1 MNDIIK
7 TLKYAP
13 DFIGGTGRTDV
24 EIERVQKELGID
36 FATDYK
42 TYLKEIGL
50 ACFDGHELTGICQD
64 PRLDVVHVTKDQ
76 RENNPEAP
84 NCYVIEE
91 ANIDGIV
98 IWQDFS
104 GKIYMTVENSSP
116 KLIADSLSAYIQKYS

>member
-7 TLKYAP
+7 TLKNTQ
-13 DFIGGTGRTDV
+13 DFIGGRGRSDK
-24 EIERVQKELGID
+24 EIENAEKELGIN
-36 FATDYK
+36 FAPDYK

>member
-13 DFIGGTGRTDV
+13 DFIGGTGRTEA
-24 EIERVQKELGID
+24 EIESAEKELGIN
-36 FATDYK
+36 FASDYK

-50 ACFDGHELTGICQD
+50 ACFDGHELTGICEE
-64 PRLDVVHVTKDQ
+64 PRLDVVCVTKNQ
-76 RENNPEAP
+76 RKNNPEAP

-104 GKIYMTVENSSP
+104 GMIYMTVENSSP
-116 KLIADSLSAYIQKYS
+116 KLIADSLAAYIQKYS

>member
-1 MNDIIK
+1 MEDIIK
-7 TLKYAP
+7 TLKDAP

-50 ACFDGHELTGICQD
+50 ACFDGHELTGICED

-76 RENNPEAP
+76 RENNPKSRSL
-84 NCYVIEE
+84 YVIEE

-104 GKIYMTVENSSP
+104 GNIYMTVENSRP
-116 KLIADSLSAYIQKYS
+116 KLIADSLAAYIQKYS

>member
-1 MNDIIK
+1 MEDIIK
-7 TLKYAP
+7 TLKDAP

-50 ACFDGHELTGICQD
+50 ACFDGHELTGICEE
-64 PRLDVVHVTKDQ
+64 PRLDVVCVTKDQ

-104 GKIYMTVENSSP
+104 GNIYMTVENSRP
-116 KLIADSLSAYIQKYS
+116 KLIADSLAAYIQKYS

>member
-13 DFIGGTGRTDV
+13 DFIGGRGRSDK
-24 EIERVQKELGID
+24 EIESAEKELGIN
-36 FATDYK
+36 FASDYK

-50 ACFDGHELTGICQD
+50 ACFDGHELTGLSQD

-76 RENNPEAP
+76 RENNPEAK
-84 NCYVIEE
+84 NCYVVEE

-98 IWQDFS
+98 IWQDKD
-104 GKIYMTVENSSP
+104 GKIYMTEENSKP
-116 KLIADSLSAYIQKYS
+116 RLIADSLLDYIQKYS

>member
-1 MNDIIK
+1 MNDIIEI
-7 TLKYAP
+7 LKDAP

-24 EIERVQKELGID
+24 EIERAEKKLGIN
-36 FATDYK
+36 FASDYK

-50 ACFDGHELTGICQD
+50 ACFDGHELTGICEE
-64 PRLDVVHVTKDQ
+64 PRLDVVCVTKDQ

-104 GKIYMTVENSSP
+104 GNIYMTVENSRP
-116 KLIADSLSAYIQKYS
+116 KLIADSLAAYIQKYS

>member
-7 TLKYAP
+7 TLKNAQ
-13 DFIGGTGRTDV
+13 DFIGGRGRSDK
-24 EIERVQKELGID
+24 EIESAEKELGIN
-36 FATDYK
+36 FAPDYK

-50 ACFDGHELTGICQD
+50 ACFDGHELTGICED

-76 RENNPEAP
+76 RENNPESRSL
-84 NCYVIEE
+84 YVIEE

-104 GKIYMTVENSSP
+104 GNIYMTVENSRP
-116 KLIADSLSAYIQKYS
+116 KLIAYSLSAYIQKYS

>member
-1 MNDIIK
+1 MEDIIK
-7 TLKYAP
+7 TLKDAP

-50 ACFDGHELTGICQD
+50 ACFDGHELTGICED

-76 RENNPEAP
+76 RENNPKSRSL
-84 NCYVIEE
+84 YVIEE

-104 GKIYMTVENSSP
+104 GKIYMTEGNSKP
-116 KLIADSLSAYIQKYS
+116 KLIADSLAAYIQKYS

>member
-7 TLKYAP
+7 TLKYAS
-13 DFIGGTGRTDV
+13 DFIGGTGRTEA
-24 EIERVQKELGID
+24 EIESAEKELGIN
-36 FATDYK
+36 FASDYK
-42 TYLKEIGL
+42 TYLKEIGI
-50 ACFDGHELTGICQD
+50 ACFDGHELTGICEE
-64 PRLDVVHVTKDQ
+64 PRLDVVCVTKDQ

-104 GKIYMTVENSSP
+104 GNIYMTVENSRP
-116 KLIADSLSAYIQKYS
+116 KLIADSLAAYIQKYS

>member
-7 TLKYAP
+7 TLKDAP

-50 ACFDGHELTGICQD
+50 ACFDGHELTGICED

-76 RENNPEAP
+76 RENNPESRSL
-84 NCYVIEE
+84 YVIEE

-104 GKIYMTVENSSP
+104 GKIYMTEGNSKP
-116 KLIADSLSAYIQKYS
+116 KLIADSLSAYIQRYS

>member
-7 TLKYAP
+7 TLKNAP
-13 DFIGGTGRTDV
+13 DFIGGTGRTDN
-24 EIERVQKELGID
+24 EIENAQKALGID

-50 ACFDGHELTGICQD
+50 ACFDGHELTGICEN
-64 PRLDVVHVTKDQ
+64 PRLDVVHVTKTN
-76 RENNPEAP
+76 RENNLEARSL
-84 NCYVIEE
+84 YVIEE

-104 GKIYMTVENSSP
+104 GKIYMTEGDSKP
-116 KLIADSLSAYIQKYS
+116 KLIANSLTDYIQKYL

>member
-13 DFIGGTGRTDV
+13 DFIGGRGRSDK
-24 EIERVQKELGID
+24 EIESAEKELGIN
-36 FATDYK
+36 FASDYK

-50 ACFDGHELTGICQD
+50 ACFDGHELTGICED
-64 PRLDVVHVTKDQ
+64 LRLDVVHVTKDQ
-76 RENNPEAP
+76 WENNPEAK
-84 NCYVIEE
+84 NYYVIEE

-104 GKIYMTVENSSP
+104 GKIYMTEGNLEL
-116 KLIADSLSAYIQKYS
+116 KLIANSMTDYIRRYL

>member
-13 DFIGGTGRTDV
+13 DFIGGTGRTEA
-24 EIERVQKELGID
+24 EIESAEKELGIN
-36 FATDYK
+36 FAPDYK

-50 ACFDGHELTGICQD
+50 ACFDGHELTGICED
-64 PRLDVVHVTKDQ
+64 LRLDVVHVTKDQ
-76 RENNPEAP
+76 WENNPEAK
-84 NCYVIEE
+84 NYYVIEE

-104 GKIYMTVENSSP
+104 GKIYMTEGNSKP
-116 KLIADSLSAYIQKYS
+116 KLIADSLAAYIQKYS

>member
-1 MNDIIK
+1 MEDIIK
-7 TLKYAP
+7 TLKDAP

-50 ACFDGHELTGICQD
+50 ACFDGHELTGICED

-104 GKIYMTVENSSP
+104 GKIYMTEGNSSP
-116 KLIADSLSAYIQKYS
+116 KLIADSLSAYIQRYS

>member
-7 TLKYAP
+7 TLKNAQ
-13 DFIGGTGRTDV
+13 DFIGGRGRSDK
-24 EIERVQKELGID
+24 EIESAEKELGIN
-36 FATDYK
+36 FAPDYK

-50 ACFDGHELTGICQD
+50 ACFDGHELTGICED

-76 RENNPEAP
+76 RENNPESRSL
-84 NCYVIEE
+84 YVIEE

-104 GKIYMTVENSSP
+104 GKIYMTEGNLEP
-116 KLIADSLSAYIQKYS
+116 KLIANSMTDYIQKYL

>member
-1 MNDIIK
+1 MEDIIK
-7 TLKYAP
+7 TLKDTP

-116 KLIADSLSAYIQKYS
+116 KLIADSLSAYIQKYL

>member
-13 DFIGGTGRTDV
+13 DFIGGRGRSDK
-24 EIERVQKELGID
+24 EIESAEKELGIN
-36 FATDYK
+36 FASDYK

-50 ACFDGHELTGICQD
+50 ACFDGHELTGICED
-64 PRLDVVHVTKDQ
+64 LRLDVVHVTKDQ
-76 RENNPEAP
+76 WENNPEAK
-84 NCYVIEE
+84 NYYVIEE

-104 GKIYMTVENSSP
+104 GKIYMTEGNLEL
-116 KLIADSLSAYIQKYS
+116 KLIADSLIDYIKKYS

>member
-1 MNDIIK
+1 MNDIIETSK
-7 TLKYAP
+7 DAP

-50 ACFDGHELTGICQD
+50 ACFDGHELTGICED

-76 RENNPEAP
+76 RENNPESRSL
-84 NCYVIEE
+84 YVIEE

-104 GKIYMTVENSSP
+104 GKIYMTEGNSKP
-116 KLIADSLSAYIQKYS
+116 KLIADSLAAYIQKYS